1 MAPNKKST
9 SNPSPPA
16 SQADISK
23 LEALETKTT
32 LDKTSRSKWSKKDMK
47 TYIKALEVLA
57 QPDFPETDTEGG
69 EPGGDSGKVLQDSK
83 MKDIKNNTDTI
94 AKSLEVRV
102 HAPKVQ
108 FNGDQV
114 FSEFR
119 RSIAIWRRQLIRSD
133 RELTEEEDAILGTVV
148 VEAIKGPALRTVY
161 DRIDEGLET
170 LTKVMGALQ
179 QAYGRGV
186 LPETLTHFRKYTA
199 YERAPETKLRDFI
212 NEYLN
217 IRSKCLST
225 GNKVDGPTEGMVLLE
240 KAKLSSVNHAAVMRH
255 VTSTPG
261 AMEGGFPVYD
271 SIMEQLILFADSYGA
286 HEARTGKGPGP
297 FHPTWNKGKGKGA
310 KVFFSYDAVGDEWY
324 KSDKDT
330 KDEKQAYAATH
341 DQGQQYQ
348 QSGGGKYGG
357 KYGGKAGGKAGGKY
371 GAGAGKGKYGKPS
384 GKGGGKYGNGGGKY
398 GKPSG
403 KGGGKGGGK
412 YGNGDN
418 GKTGVCWDYQAGNC
432 TRGKSCR
439 FEHAAGGGQKPERAA
454 AGGKKRER
462 AEPMVADDSDSDA
475 PPVRKKKKGN

>member
-1 MAPNKKST
+1 MAPKKST
-9 SNPSPPA
+9 SDPSPPA

-57 QPDFPETDTEGG
+57 APDFPETDAEGG
-69 EPGGDSGKVLQDSK
+69 APGSDSGKVLQDSK

-186 LPETLTHFRKYTA
+186 LPETLTHFRKYQA
-199 YERAPETKLRDFI
+199 FERAPETKLRDFI

-225 GNKVDGPTEGMVLLE
+225 GNKVDGLTEGMVLLE

-255 VTSTPG
+255 VQSTPG
-261 AMEGGFPVYD
+261 AMESGFPVYD

-324 KSDKDT
+324 KSEKDA
-330 KDEKQAYAATH
+330 KDEKQAYTSTH

-348 QSGGGKYGG
+348 QGGGKYGG
-357 KYGGKAGGKAGGKY
+357 KYGGKAGGKTGGK
-371 GAGAGKGKYGKPS
+371 GAGKGKYGKPTGKGA
-384 GKGGGKYGNGGGKY
+384 GKGGGKYG
-398 GKPSG
+398 KPPG
-403 KGGGKGGGK
+403 KGGGKSGGK
-412 YGNGDN
+412 YGNGE
-418 GKTGVCWDYQAGNC
+418 KTGVCWDYQAGNC

-439 FEHAAGGGQKPERAA
+439 FEHAAAGGQKSERAA

-462 AEPMVADDSDSDA
+462 AETVIPDDSDSDA